1 MANHFLELFGERIKG
16 FWDLDEPGSEALLK
30 DILQHANTNPQKFR
44 QDIEPVLFDE
54 ELEPLPIILEALS
67 KDTDTWGQFYVD
79 ILHKIVEEA
88 QNYSDPSGILFNLLE
103 FTYIENDHRPFVQKI
118 VDRIYKET
126 DSENLSIKLAAVST
140 LPPYLKNTSIKNR
153 SLILESLQQKLHDKN
168 WKVRY
173 VSFKALEYENLLPA
187 GSKLSIADKIR
198 TVIFGRPPVI

>member
-1 MANHFLELFGERIKG
+1 MTKHFLELFGERIKG
-16 FWDLDEPGSEALLK
+16 FWDLGEAGTDALLK
-30 DILQHANTNPQKFR
+30 DILNHANANPQKFR
-44 QDIEPVLFDE
+44 HDIEPVLFDE
-54 ELEPLPIILEALS
+54 ELEPMPIILEALS

-79 ILHKIVEEA
+79 ILHKIFEEA
-88 QNYSDPSGILFNLLE
+88 QNYNDPSGVLFNLIE
-103 FTYIENDHRPFVQKI
+103 FTYIENDQRPFVQKI

-126 DSENLSIKLAAVST
+126 DSENLFIKLAAVST

-173 VSFKALEYENLLPA
+173 VSFKSLGFENLLPD

-198 TVIFGRPPVI
+198 TIIFGQPPLI

>member
-1 MANHFLELFGERIKG
+1 MANLFLELFSDRIKG
-16 FWDLDEPGSEALLK
+16 FWDLDEMGSEALLK
-30 DILQHANTNPQKFR
+30 DILQHANANPQKFR

-153 SLILESLQQKLHDKN
+153 SLILASLQQKLQDQN

>member
-1 MANHFLELFGERIKG
+1 MANLFLELFSDRIKG
-16 FWDLDEPGSEALLK
+16 FWDLDEMGSEALLK
-30 DILQHANTNPQKFR
+30 DILQHANANPQKFR

-140 LPPYLKNTSIKNR
+140 LPPYLKNTSIKNC
-153 SLILESLQQKLHDKN
+153 SLILASLHQKLQDQN

-198 TVIFGRPPVI
+198 TAIFGRPPVI